1 MSNKIRVII
10 KEPGKNAREA
20 QIESTLK
27 TFQDLVGGHIEGV
40 NLYGNVFFYVDEEG
54 KFKNKKPNFLYCG
67 DVIVGTAVFF
77 GRGFDG
83 EEISLTDN
91 QVFTIKILLP
101 IQEQFLVSFSELRRR

>member
-40 NLYGNVFFYVDEEG
+40 NLYGDVFFYVT
-54 KFKNKKPNFLYCG
+54 KKVNSKTKSRIFF
-67 DVIVGTAVFF
+67 IAV
-77 GRGFDG
+77 
-83 EEISLTDN
+83 T
-91 QVFTIKILLP
+91 
-101 IQEQFLVSFSELRRR
+101 